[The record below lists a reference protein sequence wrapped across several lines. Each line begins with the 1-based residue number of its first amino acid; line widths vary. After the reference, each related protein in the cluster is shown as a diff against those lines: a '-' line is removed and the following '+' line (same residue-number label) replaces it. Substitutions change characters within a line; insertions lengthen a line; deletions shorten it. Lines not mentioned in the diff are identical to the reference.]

1 MRYTN
6 MLMGF
11 MRSLLRWKRYSGMQ
25 LHLYFIII
33 MTFQD
38 QVYFGI
44 DTCYWIDNRTE
55 HKSAWVSHIYANL
68 AAIDEDDAEMT
79 TY

>member
-1 MRYTN
+1 
-6 MLMGF
+6 
-11 MRSLLRWKRYSGMQ
+11 
-25 LHLYFIII
+25 

-44 DTCYWIDNRTE
+44 DTCYWVGNRSE
-55 HKSAWVSHIYANL
+55 HKSDWNVSIYANL

>member
-1 MRYTN
+1 LYDHGT
-6 MLMGF
+6 F
-11 MRSLLRWKRYSGMQ
+11 MRPLLRWKRYSGTQ
-25 LHLYFIII
+25 LHLYFIIII

-44 DTCYWIDNRTE
+44 DTCYWVGNRSE
-55 HKSAWVSHIYANL
+55 HKSDWNASIYANL